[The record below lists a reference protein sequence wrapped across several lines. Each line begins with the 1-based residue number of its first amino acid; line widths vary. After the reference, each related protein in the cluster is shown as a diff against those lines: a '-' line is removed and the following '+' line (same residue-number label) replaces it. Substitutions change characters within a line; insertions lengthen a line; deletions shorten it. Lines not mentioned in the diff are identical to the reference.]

1 MIEDQL
7 NYVCIILYSADE
19 GNDENEDP
27 NGTFDIAKNTTEK
40 GDSISKSFVKEKSF
54 SSVQSYASQDAYIRG
69 KYKFSKFRIWIKFV
83 KNNFEG
89 LEKLLFNMDASFKK
103 REASSQALIV
113 RLSTENEQLKE
124 DLSAVEQ
131 V

>member
-1 MIEDQL
+1 MPDVDYED
-7 NYVCIILYSADE
+7 D
-19 GNDENEDP
+19 DENEDP
-27 NGTFDIAKNTTEK
+27 NGTFVIAKITTEK
-40 GDSISKSFVKEKSF
+40 GCKDSISKSFVKEKSF
-54 SSVQSYASQDAYIRG
+54 SSVQSNASQDAYIRG

-89 LEKLLFNMDASFKK
+89 LEKLLFDMDASFKK

-113 RLSTENEQLKE
+113 RLSIENEQLKE

>member
-1 MIEDQL
+1 MLLKTRIFEVNTNSL
-7 NYVCIILYSADE
+7 NSEFEFNLL
-19 GNDENEDP
+19 
-27 NGTFDIAKNTTEK
+27 
-40 GDSISKSFVKEKSF
+40 
-54 SSVQSYASQDAYIRG
+54 
-69 KYKFSKFRIWIKFV
+69 

-89 LEKLLFNMDASFKK
+89 LEKLLFDMDASFKK

-113 RLSTENEQLKE
+113 RLSIENEQLKE